1 MFAGLLITRNCL
13 GALVLAGCLCRTA
26 VAAVDNVTVPGA
38 DVIFLAGR
46 SDVTL
51 APPGT
56 PPNGYL
62 LLRNNPAGAYAE
74 TFPEQLP
81 ASPGQTFQFLSTGT
95 IHFSD
100 ADIRGGDGETSYAS
114 LNPLAGISGYHGPKS
129 CLVGVFL
136 DDNNPASSTPPAWI
150 DYSIT
155 PTSSS
160 GFSPGLAQVFFIG
173 DGLTGNGTGVGQDFL
188 APLGATRLYLGFAD
202 GFVFHGAP
210 GYYDDNSG
218 SLTVTVTSSGV
229 PEPSTLAMVVAGALV
244 IIRRSRR
251 MRDRI

>member
-1 MFAGLLITRNCL
+1 MFAGSLNIRNCL
-13 GALVLAGCLCRTA
+13 AALVLTGCLGRTA
-26 VAAVDNVTVPGA
+26 VAAVDNVTVPGT

-46 SDVTL
+46 SDVTV
-51 APPGT
+51 APPGA
-56 PPNGYL
+56 PPNGYP
-62 LLRNNPAGAYAE
+62 LLRNNPPGAYAE
-74 TFPEQLP
+74 TFPELIT
-81 ASPGQTFQFLSTGT
+81 ALSGQTFQFSSTGT

-136 DDNNPASSTPPAWI
+136 DDNNPVSSTPPAWI

-188 APLGATRLYLGFAD
+188 APLGATRLYLGYAD

-218 SLTVTVTSSGV
+218 SLAVTVSSSNV
-229 PEPSTLAMVVAGALV
+229 PEPSTLAIVVAGALV
-244 IIRRSRR
+244 IIRGSRR
-251 MRDRI
+251 RRNRI